1 MIVVDTSIWIDHL
14 HRTEPD
20 LTLLLER
27 DQVGVHPLVIE
38 ELALG
43 SLAHRERVL
52 ALLRDLRP
60 APVISHGEALTLIE
74 AHALFGRGLSA
85 VDVHIIGSVLVE
97 PGAQLWTRDKR
108 MRRAC
113 REAGGVV
120 AELGDPPAVTR

>member
-14 HRTEPD
+14 HRAEPD
-20 LTLLLER
+20 LARLLER

-43 SLAHRERVL
+43 SLAQREQVL

-60 APVISHGEALTLIE
+60 SPTISHQEALTLIE
-74 AHALFGRGLSA
+74 AHSLFSRGLSA
-85 VDVHIIGSVLVE
+85 VDVHIIGSALVV
-97 PGAQLWTRDKR
+97 PGAQLWTRDQR
-108 MRRAC
+108 MQAAC

-120 AELGDPPAVTR
+120 AELGDPPSASR

>member
-20 LTLLLER
+20 LALLLER

-43 SLAHRERVL
+43 SLAQRERVL

-60 APVISHGEALTLIE
+60 APAISHREALTLIE
-74 AHALFGRGLSA
+74 AHALFNRGLSA

-108 MRRAC
+108 MRMAC
-113 REAGGVV
+113 REVGGVV
-120 AELGDPPAVTR
+120 AELGDPPAAAR